1 MNMSMYILDM
11 VNSLVIKKS
20 PLPLGKIKIVLCGE
34 TIIINTGAVAVKPN
48 IDGIDTATGFYN
60 STEIQQ
66 LSSQPSTLGVIGAG
80 PIGLEFASLYAKL
93 GTKVT
98 VFNS

>member
-1 MNMSMYILDM
+1 M

-20 PLPLGKIKIVLCGE
+20 PLPGREDKIVLCGE
-34 TIIINTGAVAVKPN
+34 TIIINTGAVAIKPN

-66 LSSQPSTLGVIGAG
+66 LSSQPSTLGVIGLW
-80 PIGLEFASLYAKL
+80 PYRP
-93 GTKVT
+93 
-98 VFNS
+98 